1 MLEEEWHIHR
11 QYDQFQVMQ
20 QPRQRQRQRQQD
32 SYGETESRH

>member
-20 QPRQRQRQRQQD
+20 QPRQRRQD

>member
-20 QPRQRQRQRQQD
+20 QPRQRQRQQD